1 MDTYQREQTATDAK
15 DNPEARAL
23 LRKAFE
29 KTARWQPDFKGF
41 TADLEINING
51 KVSKGSVTV
60 KGPKEVQAALPDADL
75 QKWAE
80 GQIGMI
86 AVHRG
91 PRSFDESDG
100 KFTLTLGE
108 DVDHPF
114 GPKVW
119 INGDG
124 MQSFY
129 RIKGDRIVQINRK
142 MPHMA
147 FTINVEESATTAD
160 GKALTTRY
168 TVYYYSPKDGKL
180 ANVESFTDSHTRVDQ
195 SDLPATRRIIGY
207 ENGEMVVKTLT
218 FSNHKML

>member
-108 DVDHPF
+108 DLDHPF

>member
-1 MDTYQREQTATDAK
+1 MDTYQREQTATEAK

-41 TADLEINING
+41 TADLEVNING

-60 KGPKEVQAALPDADL
+60 KGPKEVQATLPDPDL
-75 QKWAE
+75 QKWTE

-91 PRSFDESDG
+91 PRSFEESDG

-108 DVDHPF
+108 DLDHPF
-114 GPKVW
+114 GPKAW

>member
-119 INGDG
+119 IKGDG

>member
-41 TADLEINING
+41 TADLEVNING

-60 KGPKEVQAALPDADL
+60 KGPKEVQATLPDPDL
-75 QKWAE
+75 QKWTE

-91 PRSFDESDG
+91 PRSFEESDG

-108 DVDHPF
+108 DLDHPF

>member
-29 KTARWQPDFKGF
+29 KTARWQPNFKGF

-108 DVDHPF
+108 DLDHPF